1 MMNYY
6 NEYEIED
13 LYEAFDIEED
23 TLIQMVNP
31 DGTVS
36 IVSARNL

>member
-1 MMNYY
+1 MNYD
-6 NEYEIED
+6 EIED
-13 LYEAFDIEED
+13 LYETFDIED

-36 IVSARNL
+36 IVSAKNL

>member
-1 MMNYY
+1 MNYNY
-6 NEYEIED
+6 NEIED
-13 LYEAFDIEED
+13 LYEAFDIED

-36 IVSARNL
+36 IVSATNL

>member
-1 MMNYY
+1 MNYD
-6 NEYEIED
+6 EIED
-13 LYEAFDIEED
+13 LYETFDIKD

-36 IVSARNL
+36 IVSAKNL